1 LDASLRPSVCLSRCA
16 RLDFAQDDGVLG
28 RAGAREGRKFRE
40 RGVDL
45 GGKLGI
51 VGGPAGFAFVK
62 LEIFWD
68 FGPGP
73 AGKPL
78 KKVNLRN

>member
-1 LDASLRPSVCLSRCA
+1 VACWEGGSAVIDRRYIDVG
-16 RLDFAQDDGVLG
+16 FAGEYFG
-28 RAGAREGRKFRE
+28 REILE

-45 GGKLGI
+45 RGKLGI